1 MLTVNEATWRKM
13 LFYLLFLFPFTTFP
27 ILCLVDTVTVLENF
41 LSTEYLSLTLSNA
54 YKSQHL
60 SLRSMLVYIRDD
72 WQFSFRRLLFYF
84 RLESY
89 ELFERTKF
97 AGKYIRTNT
106 LIKHSHETS
115 YEACY
120 ERIYEVPTNF
130 RTKFNKTTPWS
141 INILLRALIAI

>member
-1 MLTVNEATWRKM
+1 MSTNHNTSASDTC
-13 LFYLLFLFPFTTFP
+13 LFTLEIIDGSLL
-27 ILCLVDTVTVLENF
+27 
-41 LSTEYLSLTLSNA
+41 
-54 YKSQHL
+54 
-60 SLRSMLVYIRDD
+60 DD
-72 WQFSFRRLLFYF
+72 WQFSHRRLLFYF

-106 LIKHSHETS
+106 LIKHSHESS

-130 RTKFNKTTPWS
+130 RTKFNKTTPS
-141 INILLRALIAI
+141 NVFIIPEVGP